1 MLAAKRFAA
10 VTLTTI
16 LGMGSIAAPTLAATS
31 PHWSKSQC
39 QSYAKKYTHASKSK
53 KATYNK
59 VLKSHH
65 CTVTIK

>member
-1 MLAAKRFAA
+1 VLTAKRFAA

-31 PHWSKSQC
+31 SHWSRSQC
-39 QSYAKKYTHASKSK
+39 QAYAHKYTHASKSK
-53 KATYNK
+53 KVTYNR

>member
-1 MLAAKRFAA
+1 MLPAKRFAA

-16 LGMGSIAAPTLAATS
+16 LGVGGIAAPTLAATPS
-31 PHWSKSQC
+31 HWSKAQC
-39 QSYAKKYTHASKSK
+39 HTYANKYTHASKSK